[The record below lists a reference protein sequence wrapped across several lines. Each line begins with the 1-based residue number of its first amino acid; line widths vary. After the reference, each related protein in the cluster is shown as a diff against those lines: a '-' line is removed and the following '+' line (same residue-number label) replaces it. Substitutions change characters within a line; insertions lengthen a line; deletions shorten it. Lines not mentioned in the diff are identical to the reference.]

1 MRTIGLLI
9 AALFAGGAM
18 SAATNFKIPIEKYT
32 LKNGMRVILSQDK
45 SVPVVTVYVIYGVGA
60 RSEEKGR
67 TGFAHLFEHM
77 MFQGSANAPKGQHF
91 KLVESNGGNLNGS
104 THSDFTDYFEVL
116 PSNKLALGL
125 WLEADRMRA
134 LSINEANLNN
144 QKEAVK
150 QERRLSFDNQ
160 PYSTAIVDF
169 WPQMSFQN
177 WQNSHSLIGSFEDLN
192 GSSVADVAKFFK
204 TFYAPN
210 NAVLVLSGDIDL
222 AGAKKLVETY
232 MGDIPSQP
240 QPKHPDLTEPADVKP
255 RTEVYKDALAQV
267 PAVVIGFPGPERRSA
282 DYYALSLLD
291 ILLTG
296 GDSSRF
302 QQNLVK
308 GKQSVVQY
316 EANLGWPFAS
326 ANDYKAPGHYAMF
339 MLHNPAFKGPQIVDQ
354 VQAELA
360 KVQKDGVEAKELDRV
375 KTYFRAAEIAQLQSS
390 LARARRLGQYELI
403 DANPDFINTE
413 MASYLAV
420 TADQIQAV
428 ARKYLVPERRFVL
441 NIVPAPK
448 TEKPNQ

>member
-1 MRTIGLLI
+1 
-9 AALFAGGAM
+9 
-18 SAATNFKIPIEKYT
+18 
-32 LKNGMRVILSQDK
+32 
-45 SVPVVTVYVIYGVGA
+45 
-60 RSEEKGR
+60 
-67 TGFAHLFEHM
+67 
-77 MFQGSANAPKGQHF
+77 
-91 KLVESNGGNLNGS
+91 
-104 THSDFTDYFEVL
+104 
-116 PSNKLALGL
+116 LGL

-160 PYSTAIVDF
+160 PYATAIVDF
-169 WPQMSFQN
+169 WPTMSFQN

-192 GSSVADVAKFFK
+192 GSSVADVSKFFK

-210 NAVLVLSGDIDL
+210 NAVLVVSGDIDL
-222 AGAKKLVETY
+222 AGAKKLVEAY

-240 QPKHPDLTEPADVKP
+240 QPKHPDLSEPAEVKP
-255 RTEVYKDALAQV
+255 RTEVYKDPLAQV
-267 PAVVIGFPGPERRSA
+267 PAVIIGFPGPERRSP
-282 DYYALSLLD
+282 DYYALSMLD

-326 ANDYKAPGHYAMF
+326 ANDYKAPGHWATF
-339 MLHNPAFKGPQIVDQ
+339 LLHNPAFKGPQIVDQ

-360 KVQKDGVEAKELDRV
+360 KIQKDGVDAKELDRV

-403 DANPDFINTE
+403 DGNPDLINTE
-413 MASYLAV
+413 MASFLAV
-420 TADQIQAV
+420 TADQMQAV

-441 NIVPAPK
+441 TIVPAPK
-448 TEKPNQ
+448 AEKPNK